1 VRRLDLYVG
10 GRFASMIASAVGA
23 FVVVFICV
31 DAFEH
36 FSRWV
41 DRDIGIGTF
50 ARYYMYGL
58 PYIVVLVM
66 PVAVLL
72 SSLFLVHSLARR
84 SELVAMTCAGVSVQR
99 TFAPLLAVGLAASV
113 LVMVLGDSIVSEGM
127 YRQSVVKRVEIEG
140 HEPVDYSRRG
150 AFSYRTLDG
159 SFLEIGYFDGRT
171 GVITGVSM
179 FRLDDSSRVAQRID
193 AGSMSAGDGGWTAR
207 GVTVRSFGPGGAI
220 SVERADSIP
229 VPWLRET
236 PLDFAAR
243 PQAPQEM
250 SFLELAGY
258 IRRVEAAGGD
268 TRGDLVELWLK
279 LFYPLS
285 NFIMVLV
292 GAPLATRNPRSG
304 KAAGFGL
311 AILLAFLFFSLL
323 RFGQTLGHKGALDPV
338 LAAGLADGFFILV
351 GAGLLFRPAT
361 S

>member
-1 VRRLDLYVG
+1 
-10 GRFASMIASAVGA
+10 
-23 FVVVFICV
+23 
-31 DAFEH
+31 
-36 FSRWV
+36 
-41 DRDIGIGTF
+41 
-50 ARYYMYGL
+50 
-58 PYIVVLVM
+58 
-66 PVAVLL
+66 
-72 SSLFLVHSLARR
+72 
-84 SELVAMTCAGVSVQR
+84 
-99 TFAPLLAVGLAASV
+99 
-113 LVMVLGDSIVSEGM
+113 
-127 YRQSVVKRVEIEG
+127 
-140 HEPVDYSRRG
+140 
-150 AFSYRTLDG
+150 
-159 SFLEIGYFDGRT
+159 
-171 GVITGVSM
+171 
-179 FRLDDSSRVAQRID
+179 
-193 AGSMSAGDGGWTAR
+193 
-207 GVTVRSFGPGGAI
+207 
-220 SVERADSIP
+220 
-229 VPWLRET
+229 
-236 PLDFAAR
+236 
-243 PQAPQEM
+243 M